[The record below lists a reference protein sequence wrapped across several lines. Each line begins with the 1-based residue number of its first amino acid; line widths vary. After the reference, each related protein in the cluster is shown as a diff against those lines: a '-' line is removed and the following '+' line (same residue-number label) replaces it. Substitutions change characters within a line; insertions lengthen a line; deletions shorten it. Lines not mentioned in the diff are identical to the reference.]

1 MAMKEI
7 CRKDISI
14 NNNLRLLVDIGER
27 GFICPR
33 CGELTFMKVDS
44 KIFYYEDGKYP
55 KIIYDCSCDH
65 CGLIIEQTKDQLIDP
80 NIAEAICYLNKAG
93 IKTNYSCEGNDG
105 QNMYISFEDNQILK
119 YSEIMPN
126 YLCLETNKVIAN
138 KSMQEFNIEPNVH
151 LRPIFHKP
159 DEEFRAEV
167 LNNIKQWAIDIYNK
181 RKDG

>member
-14 NNNLRLLVDIGER
+14 NNNLRLLIDIGER

-44 KIFYYEDGKYP
+44 KIFYYDEKYP
-55 KIIYDCSCDH
+55 KIIYDCKCNH
-65 CGLIIEQTKDQLIDP
+65 CGLLIEQTKDQLIDP
-80 NIAEAICYLNKAG
+80 NIAEAIYYLNKAG

-105 QNMYISFEDNQILK
+105 QDMYISFDDDQILE
-119 YSEIMPN
+119 YNEIMPD

-138 KSMQEFNIEPNVH
+138 KAMQEFNIEPNVC
-151 LRPIFHKP
+151 LRPVFHKP
-159 DEEFRAEV
+159 DDKFRSEV
-167 LNNIKQWAIDIYNK
+167 LDDIKRWAIDIYNK